1 MLVADAYGKP
11 VLGTGIDGRYY
22 RAMATAPMDASP
34 ETRSVPYG
42 WRILTPLI
50 VWATRLPTDVGFKVL
65 TFTTVA
71 LTPLALVWFLDGFGI
86 SAYSQRGAALLFGLT
101 GPAAVYLSRDFV
113 LVDGP
118 AFLLLVLACACA
130 VRRHHV
136 LFLLTLLLLALTK
149 EIAVLAA
156 VFAVFWAW
164 QQHDRRQFI
173 VASAGAALVAAVLV
187 MLRLTIHPLVSY
199 GYVEHV
205 RDLYWPLSLRN
216 VTRRLLLATG
226 STWNVVLPIAALQLF
241 DPPRAWRSAAFVVPT
256 AIAAAQIS
264 VALMTERIVV
274 AAFPFVFAA
283 LAWEVDWLASGA
295 SDKLFA
301 LWAAVLI
308 AQVPWVLH
316 FGGLGEFPYVRA
328 IEIGLVLATGALL
341 LWRACRIDSEQE
353 FRHS

>member
-1 MLVADAYGKP
+1 
-11 VLGTGIDGRYY
+11 VLI
-22 RAMATAPMDASP
+22 
-34 ETRSVPYG
+34 
-42 WRILTPLI
+42 
-50 VWATRLPTDVGFKVL
+50 
-65 TFTTVA
+65 
-71 LTPLALVWFLDGFGI
+71 
-86 SAYSQRGAALLFGLT
+86 
-101 GPAAVYLSRDFV
+101 
-113 LVDGP
+113 
-118 AFLLLVLACACA
+118 
-130 VRRHHV
+130 
-136 LFLLTLLLLALTK
+136 
-149 EIAVLAA
+149 
-156 VFAVFWAW
+156 
-164 QQHDRRQFI
+164 
-173 VASAGAALVAAVLV
+173 

-205 RDLYWPLSLRN
+205 RDLYWPLSWRN

-256 AIAAAQIS
+256 VIAVAQIS
-264 VALMTERIVV
+264 IALMTERIVV

-295 SDKLFA
+295 SGRLFA

-328 IEIGLVLATGALL
+328 IEIGLVLTTGALL
-341 LWRACRIDSEQE
+341 VWRASRIDSEQE